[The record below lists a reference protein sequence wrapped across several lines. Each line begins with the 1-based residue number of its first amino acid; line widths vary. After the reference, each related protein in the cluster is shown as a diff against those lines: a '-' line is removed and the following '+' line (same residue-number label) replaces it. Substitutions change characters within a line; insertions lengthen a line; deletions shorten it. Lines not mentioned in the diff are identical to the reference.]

1 MAQVVP
7 DPRTESDI
15 DYHLNYQFMK
25 WQSVPEVAEWWP
37 DMDGVDKEVFDLEW
51 CGITQS
57 RLDELQHWAEQGL
70 LTATQRARYEEL
82 RRLVARY
89 RPLIEQLL
97 GEGEGHARED
107 GRDGDQR
114 TG

>member
-7 DPRTESDI
+7 DTRTESDI
-15 DYHLNYQFMK
+15 DYQLNYQFMK

-37 DMDGVDKEVFDLEW
+37 DMDGVDKEVFHLEW
-51 CGITQS
+51 SGITQS
-57 RLDELQHWAEQGL
+57 RLDELQRWAEQGL

-107 GRDGDQR
+107 ERDGDQR